1 MRFASL
7 LLYKETISAISI
19 RYGNWPS
26 SNDLLKNCFSGS
38 TRGFFSPFRR
48 ILSML
53 SYHCFFVGRLLISL
67 IFYFYGLV

>member
-1 MRFASL
+1 M
-7 LLYKETISAISI
+7 EI
-19 RYGNWPS
+19 GS

-53 SYHCFFVGRLLISL
+53 SYHCFFVWQIANQFNFLLLRTGVKNRQSI
-67 IFYFYGLV
+67 YFSFLGLSD